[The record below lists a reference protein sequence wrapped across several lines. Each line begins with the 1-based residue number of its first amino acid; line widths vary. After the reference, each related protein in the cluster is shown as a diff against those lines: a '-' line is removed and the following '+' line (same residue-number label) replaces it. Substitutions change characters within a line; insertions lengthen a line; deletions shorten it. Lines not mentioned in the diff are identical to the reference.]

1 MAAKSSRGTKVC
13 ITSAVPALNTPI
25 NPTAIAA
32 VAATSTARAAVKV
45 TVANTA
51 AVGDVVSFKNTGF
64 ASLDGKS
71 FVITAVAATD
81 FTIGNVVLGTGT
93 LSVSPKPEALLFVE
107 STDVT
112 CLCLSSVTINED
124 TPGTVSVAT
133 FCDPTASIPASATA
147 AGTISFAGYVD
158 TVGKDYPA
166 LLDAVNDGLVR
177 ILRIQ
182 FPNNGYV
189 VAPVTFSSITWD
201 IPLDGA
207 IGFSGSGALGSKP
220 IHVW

>member
-1 MAAKSSRGTKVC
+1 MK
-13 ITSAVPALNTPI
+13 IP
-25 NPTAIAA
+25 
-32 VAATSTARAAVKV
+32 
-45 TVANTA
+45 
-51 AVGDVVSFKNTGF
+51 
-64 ASLDGKS
+64 
-71 FVITAVAATD
+71 
-81 FTIGNVVLGTGT
+81 
-93 LSVSPKPEALLFVE
+93 
-107 STDVT
+107 
-112 CLCLSSVTINED
+112 
-124 TPGTVSVAT
+124 PGTVSVAT